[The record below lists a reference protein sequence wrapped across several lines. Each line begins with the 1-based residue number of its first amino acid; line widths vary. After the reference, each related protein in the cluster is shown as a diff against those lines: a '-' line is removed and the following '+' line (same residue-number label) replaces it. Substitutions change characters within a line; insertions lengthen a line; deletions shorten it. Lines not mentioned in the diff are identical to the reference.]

1 MCIWHVCVFVH
12 VRLCATVPERKSENK
27 LTCQFSP
34 WVLFDMR
41 SFLYCNISQASWP
54 MSYQRCPGSTSLLA
68 IEILGLQMSV
78 TISSFTWVP
87 GIWTQVL
94 VLLLTETY
102 SQPCREC
109 LAWSSCI
116 CLSNITYD
124 LMLLW
129 QTKVSHG
136 EGIVPQGSA
145 NALIRVWFII
155 LLII

>member
-1 MCIWHVCVFVH
+1 MCLCIGEFV
-12 VRLCATVPERKSENK
+12 CATSPEWKSEDK

-41 SFLYCNISQASWP
+41 SFVYCNISHASWP

-94 VLLLTETY
+94 VLLLTEKHP
-102 SQPCREC
+102 QPCRQC
-109 LAWSSCI
+109 VAWSSWI
-116 CLSNITYD
+116 CLSNSEW
-124 LMLLW
+124 LMFLW

-136 EGIVPQGSA
+136 EGIVP
-145 NALIRVWFII
+145 
-155 LLII
+155 